1 MTDRPGTSAAD
12 DLSSRPTGE
21 LVKQMTE
28 QLSALVRE
36 EFRLAQLEVTQKGRR
51 AGKGA
56 GLLGGAG
63 VVALLALGSL
73 VAAVVAALALLLPV
87 WASALIVGVVLL
99 VLAGMLALSGRN
111 QLSRALPPAPRQAVD
126 SVRTDVET
134 LKDRARS

>member
-36 EFRLAQLEVTQKGRR
+36 EFRLAQLEMTQKGRR

-56 GLLGGAG
+56 GLFGGAV

-99 VLAGMLALSGRN
+99 VLAGMLALIGRN

>member
-36 EFRLAQLEVTQKGRR
+36 EFRLAQLEMTQKGRR

-56 GLLGGAG
+56 GLLGGAV

-99 VLAGMLALSGRN
+99 VLAGMLALIGRN
-111 QLSRALPPAPRQAVD
+111 QLSRALPAAPRQAVD

>member
-1 MTDRPGTSAAD
+1 M
-12 DLSSRPTGE
+12 
-21 LVKQMTE
+21 
-28 QLSALVRE
+28 
-36 EFRLAQLEVTQKGRR
+36 TQKGRR

-56 GLLGGAG
+56 GLLGGAV

-73 VAAVVAALALLLPV
+73 VAAVVAALALLMPV

-99 VLAGMLALSGRN
+99 VLAGMLALIGRN

>member
-1 MTDRPGTSAAD
+1 MTDSPSKAPAE

-36 EFRLAQLEVTQKGRR
+36 ELRLAQLEMTEKGKR

-56 GLLGGAG
+56 GLLGGAA
-63 VVALLALGSL
+63 VVVLLALGAL
-73 VAAVVAALALLLPV
+73 VAAAVAALSLTLPV
-87 WASALIVGVVLL
+87 WVSALIVAVVLL
-99 VLAGMLALSGRN
+99 LLAGLLALSGRK
-111 QLSRALPPAPRQAVD
+111 QLHRALPAAPRQAVD
-126 SVRTDVET
+126 SVKTDVET